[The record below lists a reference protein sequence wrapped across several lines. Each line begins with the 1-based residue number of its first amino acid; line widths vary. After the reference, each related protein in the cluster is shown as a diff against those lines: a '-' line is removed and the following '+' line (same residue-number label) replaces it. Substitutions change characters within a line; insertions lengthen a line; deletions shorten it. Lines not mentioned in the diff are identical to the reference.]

1 MSPRNKA
8 DDAEAGQGRRR
19 DRPGFLPFEGI
30 PLEPDLGHQ
39 ADEGAALGERLP
51 SVRHAPATSRA
62 AASRAEFGAEAQRE
76 QVFACLLRRGRQGA
90 TAEELG
96 QLLELPGDSIR
107 PRLWEL
113 RGLNRKRPELP
124 VRVQDSK
131 TTRRTRAG
139 RAAVVWQAI
148 S

>member
-1 MSPRNKA
+1 MSPHNKP
-8 DDAEAGQGRRR
+8 DDAEDSLGRRR

-30 PLEPDLGHQ
+30 PLEPDHGHQ
-39 ADEGAALGERLP
+39 ADEGAALGEQLP

-62 AASRAEFGAEAQRE
+62 AARRAEFGAEAQRE
-76 QVFACLLRRGRQGA
+76 LVFACLLERGRNGA

-124 VRVQDSK
+124 VRVQDSGR
-131 TTRRTRAG
+131 TRRTQAR
-139 RAAVVWQAI
+139 RRAVVWLAL

>member
-1 MSPRNKA
+1 VSPRNKA
-8 DDAEAGQGRRR
+8 DDTETGLHHRV
-19 DRPGFLPFEGI
+19 DHPGFLPFEGI
-30 PLEPDLGHQ
+30 PVEPDRGHQ
-39 ADEGAALGERLP
+39 ADEGASMGEQLL

-62 AASRAEFGAEAQRE
+62 AASRAEYGAEAQRE
-76 QVFACLLRRGRQGA
+76 QVFACLLRRGRDGA

-96 QLLELPGDSIR
+96 QMLELPGDSIR

-124 VRVQDSK
+124 VRVQDSGR
-131 TTRRTRAG
+131 TRRTEAR
-139 RAAVVWQAI
+139 RRAVVWTVI